1 MVMKN
6 CQKFVIVTFVFLILI
21 LLSFPWKYFDSAL
34 ARAKVA
40 FEGPVIND
48 TSLTAQLVVEGL
60 KAPSAMAFLGPSDI
74 LITEKNTG
82 NIMRAVNGVSSQVME
97 GGFKQ
102 LLLIS
107 AA

>member
-1 MVMKN
+1 
-6 CQKFVIVTFVFLILI
+6 
-21 LLSFPWKYFDSAL
+21 
-34 ARAKVA
+34 
-40 FEGPVIND
+40 
-48 TSLTAQLVVEGL
+48 
-60 KAPSAMAFLGPSDI
+60 MAFLGPSDI